1 MKEITAEFAAGY
13 HAALADIDR
22 LSERLTG
29 RRLIGLTWHLEKL
42 IKKQKPGR
50 KPKQAGAGRAPP
62 PAIDQGAAD
71 KAVAERNFLY
81 RQYRAAR
88 KKHRD
93 AIYSTHPLG
102 PELQTFAY
110 QLTRYTQLSDAS
122 AMLNYVREM
131 ARGWL
136 ALAPPEIRAEAL
148 SLVNERIITIRT
160 HAGLTPFDDPL
171 PGEEADVFQL
181 CKTELS

>member
-1 MKEITAEFAAGY
+1 M
-13 HAALADIDR
+13 
-22 LSERLTG
+22 
-29 RRLIGLTWHLEKL
+29 RRA
-42 IKKQKPGR
+42 R
-50 KPKQAGAGRAPP
+50 

-88 KKHRD
+88 KAHRD
-93 AIYSTHPLG
+93 AIYATHPLG

-110 QLTRYTQLSDAS
+110 QLTRYTQLRDAS
-122 AMLNYVREM
+122 AMLNYVREI

-148 SLVNERIITIRT
+148 SLVNERIIAIRT

-171 PGEEADVFQL
+171 PGEDSDLFQL
-181 CKTELS
+181 CKAELA